1 MIGIYK
7 ITSPS
12 GKVYIGQSVN
22 LDKRKGEYRRMAST
36 IKSQLKL
43 YNSLVKYGFSEHIF
57 EVVEE
62 CEVELLNARERHW
75 QDFYNVVGEGGLN
88 CRLQGAGDR
97 SGKLSKETI
106 ERMRGPKCPRS
117 EEHIVNH
124 ANSVRGL
131 VRTEEQRA
139 KSKGPRGPQKNPS
152 GPRGPYSEERRAT
165 MRVPRGPMSEEH
177 KESLRVAAK
186 NRKKKV

>member
-12 GKVYIGQSVN
+12 GRVYIGQSVN
-22 LDKRKGEYRRMAST
+22 LSKREGEYRRMAST
-36 IKSQLKL
+36 TKSQLRL
-43 YNSLVKYGFSEHIF
+43 HNSLIKYGFSEHIF
-57 EVVEE
+57 EVIEE
-62 CEVELLNARERHW
+62 CKEDELNVRERYW
-75 QDFYNVVGEGGLN
+75 QDFYDVIGERGLN
-88 CRLQGAGDR
+88 CRLQGTEDR
-97 SGKLSKETI
+97 SGKLSEETI
-106 ERMRGPKCPRS
+106 GRMRGPKGPRS

-139 KSKGPRGPQKNPS
+139 KSKGPRGPQKNPF